1 MASKPS
7 TPAPAPTGFP
17 DVVNADGETRTP
29 RSAKE
34 LVDLKFNGW
43 WVPAGKDEK
52 PTDPADLPG
61 EEVAVVNDAT
71 DVATSAS
78 ASGRRK

>member
-1 MASKPS
+1 MAQRSS
-7 TPAPAPTGFP
+7 TSSSPTFP
-17 DVVNADGETRTP
+17 DVVNADGDTRTP

-43 WVPAGKDEK
+43 WVPAAKGEK
-52 PTDPADLPG
+52 PTDPANLPG
-61 EEVAVVNDAT
+61 EEVAVVNDAGDT
-71 DVATSAS
+71 PTPAS